1 VIQILYDNNYRLWTV
16 LLTSIDVVKGNIDSS
31 STIILTRPAY
41 DSYYQGLKN
50 HRIITTRFKI

>member
-1 VIQILYDNNYRLWTV
+1 LYDNNYRLWTV